1 MTHLPTAGGTDGTF
15 VLTPPEPVAPVRR
28 EQARGLVPLQD
39 GVHEEMA
46 RRAGE
51 YVGSLDGIDARSPE
65 FAARIGEIA
74 ALGSAD
80 IRGAAQQSN
89 RMLERAVRSLGSAG
103 GDVPSRVAGSLV
115 ELRRTVEDLDPR
127 DTPGTGVR
135 KLLAKLPG
143 GSRFRDHVAAYA
155 SSQATLNRIVGALR
169 SGQDELRRD
178 NAALHT
184 ERAGL
189 WETMGRLQEYA
200 VLTEALDA
208 AVEQRIAEAA
218 RSDPGQADAMRAD
231 VLFPVRQKHQDL
243 LTQLAVCAQ
252 GYLAMDV
259 VRRTN
264 DELIKGVD
272 RAATTTVAALRI
284 AVMLASA
291 LEHQRRVTEQVDSLR
306 GTTEDLIRGNAE
318 MLASQSGEVQRIAA
332 DPAVGAQTLREA
344 FAQIYRTLDAID
356 TFKVEA
362 TRNMAATV
370 ESLAGELRTAS
381 AHLARART
389 AGTPENG
396 APTAGTRDGGART
409 AGTPPDRGARTAGTP
424 PDRGGRT
431 AGTPDRARTAGFL
444 DGGAR

>member
-1 MTHLPTAGGTDGTF
+1 MT
-15 VLTPPEPVAPVRR
+15 LTPPEDAPLVLSAPEPVAPVRK
-28 EQARGLVPLQD
+28 EQAAGLVPLQD
-39 GVHEEMA
+39 GVRDEMA

-51 YVGSLDGIDARSPE
+51 YVGSLAGIDARSPE
-65 FAARIGEIA
+65 FAQRIGEIT

-80 IRGAAQQSN
+80 VRTAAQQSN
-89 RMLERAVRSLGSAG
+89 RMLERAVRSLGSDGG
-103 GDVPSRVAGSLV
+103 GDAQARVAGSLV

-127 DTPGTGVR
+127 DTPAKGAR

-143 GSRFRDHVAAYA
+143 GNRFRDHVAKYA

-184 ERAGL
+184 ERSRL

-200 VLTEALDA
+200 VLTEALDT
-208 AVEQRIAEAA
+208 AVGQRVAEAEHT
-218 RSDPGQADAMRAD
+218 DPQEADALRAD

-259 VRRTN
+259 VRRNN

-272 RAATTTVAALRI
+272 RAATTTVSALRI

-291 LEHQRRVTEQVDSLR
+291 LDSQRRVIEQVNALK
-306 GTTEDLIRGNAE
+306 GTTEDLIRGNAD
-318 MLASQSGEVQRIAA
+318 MLSTQSGEIQRIAA
-332 DPAVGAQTLREA
+332 DPAVGAETLRTA

-356 TFKVEA
+356 SFKAQA
-362 TRNMAATV
+362 TENMAATV
-370 ESLAGELRTAS
+370 ESLAGELQNAS
-381 AHLARART
+381 AYLARTRT
-389 AGTPENG
+389 AGALE
-396 APTAGTRDGGART
+396 GGA
-409 AGTPPDRGARTAGTP
+409 
-424 PDRGGRT
+424 
-431 AGTPDRARTAGFL
+431 L
-444 DGGAR
+444 